1 MRKWNVVFALLAM
14 LLSATVASSAV
25 LLYEDFEGDVTG
37 WEAYGEAMGND
48 YGLWHLENYR
58 SVSGN
63 NSAAYNT
70 GTTFWPNYSVE
81 VGPNWGILVSPSMDL
96 STATNISLDFYSW
109 VDSGIDEIALAM
121 IGVGGEFISPWLPV
135 NWTTPHGEWMHLGAD
150 ISALGGLSDVRL
162 GFFYE
167 NLTGPTD
174 RTFAGE
180 GWYIDD
186 VRVTADCG
194 SPVPEPSTLLLLMSG
209 LVGAGVVGRR
219 RYGK

>member
-1 MRKWNVVFALLAM
+1 MRKWSVLFMLLAM
-14 LLSATVASSAV
+14 LLSARVASAAV

-48 YGLWHLENYR
+48 FGLWHLESYR

-70 GTTFWPNYSVE
+70 GTVFDPNYSVE
-81 VGPNWGILVSPSMDL
+81 VGPNWGLLVSPSMDL

-109 VDSGIDEIALAM
+109 VDSGIDEVALAM
-121 IGVGGEFISPWLPV
+121 IGIGGQFASPWLPI
-135 NWTTPHGEWMHLGAD
+135 NWTTTPGEWTHLGAD
-150 ISALGGLSDVRL
+150 ISGLGGLSDVRL

-167 NLTGPTD
+167 NLTGP

-186 VRVTADCG
+186 VRVMADCG
-194 SPVPEPSTLLLLMSG
+194 DPVPEPSTIMLLMSG
-209 LVGAGVVGRR
+209 LAGMGVVARR
-219 RYGK
+219 KFGK